1 MKNII
6 KIILVV
12 VAATSL
18 YSCQKDFWD
27 VSDIE
32 KNRMFMTMF
41 RKTENTGNSSDTAAC
56 QVTNY
61 NDVKLYW
68 YGVEGASGYR
78 IKMKLQSASWD
89 SAALLDTTV
98 TPDILK
104 LKIEDLQYTT
114 KFNFAIQTLSPKG
127 EDYNSLWYGVGD
139 AGHNNE
145 RMELTTL
152 KRDSVPNV
160 IGYLNR
166 EKTSI
171 RITFNLAYNA
181 AANHTFQYANGKF
194 IMDKIRVE
202 PSATNP
208 GLPIQEIVLTDA
220 DKANGYV
227 DVTGLTPNAVY
238 IINGVNSNI
247 KRYWDRFY
255 NTKVVRMRGDAV
267 APILIP
273 WKEDTTAYAKQYHA
287 SRLDTILNNYMK
299 DNNLPE
305 GVIFQL
311 EAGKNYYLGSI
322 VNIAKGL
329 TLTTTDQNNRPTVYM
344 GLGYNTTV
352 TPNTPYTYNFSFG
365 RSPEVGEAGGIS
377 IESIIFDGI
386 NFDAVMARN
395 YEENKAATG
404 ATSGSGNYFIN
415 QPSSAMQFECESF
428 EVHNCNFRKMV
439 RGWVRIQGTAN
450 SKFLRKIVVD
460 NCLFA
465 ECGFYD
471 NSGNSYAYL
480 DSNDGNAYTNLFNN
494 VRITNSTFL
503 DSPMVALCNGSS
515 NLAWPNTTTWNIA
528 IENCTFLNFNVRS
541 ASKYL
546 FNMRYNPKGSTF
558 TVKNNLFILTKQ
570 ATDTRTLFMSG
581 MDIRNT
587 NGTGVQFDI
596 QNNYSTNTNL
606 TNSQIFTTGP
616 FNSTTQGAGVAGGIY
631 NLTGLSGTQVLLGAT
646 GISPTDLMVDP
657 NPVTATAG
665 PDIHKH
671 NIDGLYYKNTDA
683 VKNHEIYKNN
693 IGDPRWRKNVTP

>member
-1 MKNII
+1 MKNTI
-6 KIILVV
+6 KLILIAL
-12 VAATSL
+12 AAISL
-18 YSCQKDFWD
+18 YNCKTDFD
-27 VSDIE
+27 ASDID

-56 QVTNY
+56 KVTNF
-61 NDVKLYW
+61 NDVLLYW

-78 IKMKLQSASWD
+78 LRMKPQSGSWD
-89 SAALLDTTV
+89 SVALLDTV
-98 TPDILK
+98 VSPEILK
-104 LKIEDLQYTT
+104 LRINDLQYTT

-127 EDYNSLWYGVGD
+127 EAYNSLWYGVGD

-171 RITFNLAYNA
+171 RITFNLNYSAS
-181 AANHTFQYANGKF
+181 NHTFEHANGKF
-194 IMDKIRVE
+194 VMDKIRIE

-208 GLPIQEIVLTDA
+208 GLPVQEIVLTET

-238 IINGVNSNI
+238 IVNGVNSNV

-255 NTKVVRMRGDAV
+255 NTKVVRMKGDAV
-267 APILIP
+267 APIVIK
-273 WKEDTTAYAKQYHA
+273 WQEDTTAYAKQYHA

-311 EAGKNYYLGSI
+311 EAGKNYYLGSV

-329 TLTTTDQNNRPTVYM
+329 TLTTTDPNVRPTVYM
-344 GLGYNTTV
+344 GLGYNTSNA
-352 TPNTPYTYNFSFG
+352 PLAYNFSFG
-365 RSPEVGEAGGIS
+365 RSPEAGEAGGIS
-377 IESIIFDGI
+377 IESIIFDGV

-395 YEENKAATG
+395 FEENKALNAGTTG
-404 ATSGSGNYFIN
+404 TGNYFIN

-428 EVHNCNFRKMV
+428 EVRNCNFRKLV
-439 RGWVRIQGTAN
+439 RGWIRIQGTAN
-450 SKFLRKIVVD
+450 SKYLRKMLID
-460 NCLFA
+460 NCLFYD
-465 ECGFYD
+465 CGFYD
-471 NSGNSYAYL
+471 NTGNSYAYL
-480 DSNDGNAYTNLFNN
+480 DSNDGNVYTNLFND

-503 DSPMVALCNGSS
+503 DSPLVSLCNGSQ
-515 NLAWPNTTTWNIA
+515 NLAWPSTTTWNIA
-528 IENCTFLNFNVRS
+528 LENCTFVNFNVRS
-541 ASKYL
+541 SGKYL
-546 FNMRYNPKGSTF
+546 FNMRYNPKNSTF
-558 TVKNNLFILTKQ
+558 KIKNNLFVLTKK
-570 ATDTRTLFMSG
+570 AADARTLYMSG

-596 QNNYSTNTNL
+596 QNNYSTNANL
-606 TNSQIFTTGP
+606 TNGQIFTAGP
-616 FNSTTQGAGVAGGIY
+616 FNSATQGAGVAGGIY
-631 NLTGLSGTQVLLGAT
+631 NSTGLAGTQVLLGT
-646 GISPTDLMVDP
+646 NPISPTDLMEDP

-671 NIDGLYYKNTDA
+671 NVNGLFFKNTDA
-683 VKNHEIYKNN
+683 VKSHEIYTLG
-693 IGDPRWRKNVTP
+693 IGDPRWRANVK